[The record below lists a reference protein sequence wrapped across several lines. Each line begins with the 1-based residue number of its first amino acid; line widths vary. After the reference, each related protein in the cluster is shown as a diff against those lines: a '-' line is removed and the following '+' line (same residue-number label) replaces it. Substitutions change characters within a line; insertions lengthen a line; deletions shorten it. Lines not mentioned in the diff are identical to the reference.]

1 MKQKLLIMAVM
12 VATGVAFF
20 ALGLNHYLSFDWLK
34 SAHQD
39 LVASFAREP
48 LLVAGAFM
56 ALQVTALALCIPG
69 AVLTFG
75 VAGGAIFGFG
85 WGVLIVLTAAVIGDT
100 LAFLVARYL
109 LRDWVEQRFAR
120 QAAIIQRGVERD
132 GAYYLFAMRLA
143 AVIPFFVVNITMALT
158 RMPLRTFAPVS
169 FIGLAPVIAIYVNAG
184 TQLAK
189 IESPSDIMSWP
200 LIISFGLLGI
210 APILLRL
217 MMKRMRPEIIQDA
230 A

>member
-1 MKQKLLIMAVM
+1 
-12 VATGVAFF
+12 
-20 ALGLNHYLSFDWLK
+20 
-34 SAHQD
+34 
-39 LVASFAREP
+39 
-48 LLVAGAFM
+48 M